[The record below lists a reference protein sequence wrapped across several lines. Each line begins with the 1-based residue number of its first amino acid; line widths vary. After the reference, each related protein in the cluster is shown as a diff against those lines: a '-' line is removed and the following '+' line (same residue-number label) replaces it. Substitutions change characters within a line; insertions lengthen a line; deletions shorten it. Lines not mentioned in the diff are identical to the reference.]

1 MARYNV
7 YPNPGGDGYL
17 LDVQAEIHSLLNTRI
32 VVPLLPLRVAP
43 TPARTLNPHVETVV
57 RSHNSD
63 EARRLTQ
70 ECESAVFLAEEAL
83 AQAMSRYVLDRT
95 EARHARGTVPAALHS
110 RI

>member
-43 TPARTLNPHVETVV
+43 TPARTLNPLFELNGETHSMVTQYMAAVPVAMLKGRVASVED
-57 RSHNSD
+57 R
-63 EARRLTQ
+63 
-70 ECESAVFLAEEAL
+70 
-83 AQAMSRYVLDRT
+83 RT
-95 EARHARGTVPAALHS
+95 EIVAALDLLMQGF
-110 RI
+110 